1 VPPNL
6 LDSVLKSPSRSL
18 GLAVGGILL
27 LAGVATF
34 AAGPAPTPPPPKPSA
49 KEPASPPPFT
59 LPPGAKRAIV
69 TGGPPPPIMKLADVR
84 PGMVGEALTVFSGT
98 KPEPFKV
105 RVVSVLRQFLPKQ
118 DVILIRAEDPR
129 VEHSGI
135 VAGMSGS
142 PVYIDGKLLGAVA
155 YAWSFAKEPL
165 GGVTPIENMLAERA
179 RPRRKTPL
187 ELAAGGGEEGGT
199 GLPGAADERPDSND
213 GRLVRAAVPLSVSGF
228 GPRAMA
234 ELAETLRPVGLVP
247 MQAGGGRA
255 LTGKVEPGHVEPGSA
270 IGVELVRGDMSM
282 VGTGTVTYVDGSTV
296 LAFGHP
302 MFGIGESYLPLVDA
316 QIHAFLPSLA
326 QSFKMS
332 SPLHEIGVL
341 VQDRPSCI
349 IGNLDGRTTMMPVD
363 VRVTG
368 PEGKTRTFHAE
379 VARSRRLTPTLAS
392 MVVANAVA
400 DAEPDVTDVIA
411 TVDGKLAIQGR
422 GTLELSDQVFSTE
435 GISGRVLGGARGLR
449 ALGEL
454 MFNPFEPVVVDRM
467 DVDVRVELRRDTAEI
482 VGVSV
487 PTETVRAG
495 DTVPVRVT
503 LRPYAGPE
511 YVETV
516 PVRIPETV
524 RGQAVHIEAASGVMA
539 RPDAAPAEDLAGYID
554 NMRKY
559 WTAASIVVS
568 LQTPDEGAAIHGRLV
583 PSLPASALD
592 TLRPANQTRRADSY
606 RVAERTVFPS
616 KRLVSGRQELTIAV
630 VDDVLGHNR

>member
-1 VPPNL
+1 MQ
-6 LDSVLKSPSRSL
+6 
-18 GLAVGGILL
+18 
-27 LAGVATF
+27 
-34 AAGPAPTPPPPKPSA
+34 
-49 KEPASPPPFT
+49 AS
-59 LPPGAKRAIV
+59 
-69 TGGPPPPIMKLADVR
+69 
-84 PGMVGEALTVFSGT
+84 
-98 KPEPFKV
+98 
-105 RVVSVLRQFLPKQ
+105 
-118 DVILIRAEDPR
+118 
-129 VEHSGI
+129 
-135 VAGMSGS
+135 
-142 PVYIDGKLLGAVA
+142 
-155 YAWSFAKEPL
+155 
-165 GGVTPIENMLAERA
+165 
-179 RPRRKTPL
+179 
-187 ELAAGGGEEGGT
+187 
-199 GLPGAADERPDSND
+199 
-213 GRLVRAAVPLSVSGF
+213 VPLAVSGF
-228 GPRAMA
+228 TPRVVA
-234 ELAETLRPVGLVP
+234 ELTDVLRPVGLVP

-255 LTGKVEPGHVEPGSA
+255 LTPGKLEAGHVEPGSA

-316 QIHAFLPSLA
+316 EIHAFLPSLA

-341 VQDRPSCI
+341 VQDRQSCI
-349 IGNLDGRTTMMPVD
+349 IGDLDGRTTMMPID

-411 TVDGKLAIQGR
+411 TVNGKLTIQGR
-422 GTLELSDQVFSTE
+422 GTLELTDQVFSTE

-454 MFNPFEPVVVDRM
+454 MFNPFEPVIVDRM
-467 DVDVRVELRRDTAEI
+467 DVDVRIELRRDVADI
-482 VGVSV
+482 VGVAV

-516 PVRIPETV
+516 PVKIPLTV

-539 RPDAAPAEDLAGYID
+539 RPDAAPAETLSGYID
-554 NMRKY
+554 NMHKFY
-559 WTAASIVVS
+559 TAANIVVS
-568 LQTPDEGAAIHGRLV
+568 VQTPDEGAAVHGRLIAN
-583 PSLPASALD
+583 LPASAMD

-606 RVAERTVFPS
+606 RIAERTVFPS
-616 KRLVSGRQELTIAV
+616 KRLVSGRQELTVPV

>member
-1 VPPNL
+1 
-6 LDSVLKSPSRSL
+6 
-18 GLAVGGILL
+18 
-27 LAGVATF
+27 
-34 AAGPAPTPPPPKPSA
+34 
-49 KEPASPPPFT
+49 
-59 LPPGAKRAIV
+59 
-69 TGGPPPPIMKLADVR
+69 
-84 PGMVGEALTVFSGT
+84 
-98 KPEPFKV
+98 
-105 RVVSVLRQFLPKQ
+105 
-118 DVILIRAEDPR
+118 
-129 VEHSGI
+129 
-135 VAGMSGS
+135 
-142 PVYIDGKLLGAVA
+142 
-155 YAWSFAKEPL
+155 
-165 GGVTPIENMLAERA
+165 MLAERS

-187 ELAAGGGEEGGT
+187 ELAAGGGEESGP
-199 GLPGAADERPDSND
+199 GLPALADERPDSND

-234 ELAETLRPVGLVP
+234 ELADTLRPVGLVP

-255 LTGKVEPGHVEPGSA
+255 LTGKIEPGHVEPGSA

-302 MFGIGESYLPLVDA
+302 MFGAGESYLPLVDA

-511 YVETV
+511 YIETV
-516 PVRIPETV
+516 PVKIPQTV
-524 RGQAVHIEAASGVMA
+524 HGQAVHIEAASGIMA

-559 WTAASIVVS
+559 WTASSIVVS
-568 LQTPDEGAAIHGRLV
+568 LQMPDEGAAIHGRLV
-583 PSLPASALD
+583 PNLPASALD
-592 TLRPANQTRRADSY
+592 TLRPSNQTRRAESY

>member
-1 VPPNL
+1 
-6 LDSVLKSPSRSL
+6 
-18 GLAVGGILL
+18 LL
-27 LAGVATF
+27 LAGLLTLGAGPATL
-34 AAGPAPTPPPPKPSA
+34 AAGPAPL
-49 KEPASPPPFT
+49 T

-69 TGGPPPPIMKLADVR
+69 TGGPPPAIMKLADVK
-84 PGMVGEALTVFSGT
+84 PGMVGQALTVFSGT
-98 KPEPFKV
+98 KPEPFKI
-105 RVVSVLRQFLPKQ
+105 RVVSVLKQFLPKQ

-142 PVYIDGKLLGAVA
+142 PVYIDGKLVGAVA
-155 YAWSFAKEPL
+155 YAWSFAKDPL

-187 ELAAGGGEEGGT
+187 ELAAGGDDGT
-199 GLPGAADERPDSND
+199 GASLPKLADESGEVPGASTE
-213 GRLVRAAVPLSVSGF
+213 GRLVRASVPLSVSGF

-234 ELAETLRPVGLVP
+234 ELADVLRPVGLVP
-247 MQAGGGRA
+247 TQAGGGRA
-255 LTGKVEPGHVEPGSA
+255 PGGKLEPGHVEPGSA

-316 QIHAFLPSLA
+316 EIHSFMPSLA

-332 SPLHEIGVL
+332 SPLNEIGVL
-341 VQDRPSCI
+341 VQDRQSCI

-379 VARSRRLTPTLAS
+379 VARSRRLTSTLAS

-411 TVDGKLAIQGR
+411 TVDGKLAVRGH

-454 MFNPFEPVVVDRM
+454 MFNPFEPVIVDRM
-467 DVDVRVELRRDTAEI
+467 DVDVRLELRRDVADI

-495 DTVPVRVT
+495 DTVPVHVT
-503 LRPYAGPE
+503 LRPYAGAE

-516 PVRIPETV
+516 PVKIPRAV
-524 RGQAVHIEAASGVMA
+524 AGQAVHIEAASGVMA
-539 RPDAAPAEDLAGYID
+539 KPETAPAETLGTYIE
-554 NMRKY
+554 NLHKY
-559 WTAASIVVS
+559 YTAANIVVTV
-568 LQTPDEGAAIHGRLV
+568 QTPDEGAALRGRLI
-583 PSLPASALD
+583 SNLPASALD
-592 TLRPANQTRRADSY
+592 TLRPANETRRADTF

>member
-1 VPPNL
+1 M
-6 LDSVLKSPSRSL
+6 
-18 GLAVGGILL
+18 GGILL

-34 AAGPAPTPPPPKPSA
+34 AAG
-49 KEPASPPPFT
+49 PPPFT

-69 TGGPPPPIMKLADVR
+69 TGGPPPAIMKLADVK
-84 PGMVGEALTVFSGT
+84 PGMVGQALTVFSGT
-98 KPEPFKV
+98 KPEPFKI
-105 RVVSVLRQFLPKQ
+105 RVVAVLKQFLPKQ

-142 PVYIDGKLLGAVA
+142 PVYVDGKLVGAVA
-155 YAWSFAKEPL
+155 YAWSFAKDPL
-165 GGVTPIENMLAERA
+165 GGVTPIESMLAERA

-187 ELAAGGGEEGGT
+187 ELAAGEDDGDGP
-199 GLPGAADERPDSND
+199 GLPALASAGAAAAGE
-213 GRLVRAAVPLSVSGF
+213 GRLVRASVPLSVSGF

-234 ELAETLRPVGLVP
+234 ELGDVLRPVGLVP
-247 MQAGGGRA
+247 TQAGGGRA
-255 LTGKVEPGHVEPGSA
+255 LGGKLEPGHVEPGSA

-316 QIHAFLPSLA
+316 EIHSFMPSLA

-341 VQDRPSCI
+341 TQDRQSCI
-349 IGNLDGRTTMMPVD
+349 IGDLDGRTTMMPVD

-368 PEGKTRTFHAE
+368 PEGKSRTFHAE

-411 TVDGKLAIQGR
+411 TVNAKLAVHGR
-422 GTLELSDQVFSTE
+422 GTLELGDQVFSTE

-467 DVDVRVELRRDTAEI
+467 DVDVRLELKRDVADI

-487 PTETVRAG
+487 PTDTVRAG

-503 LRPYAGPE
+503 LRPYAGAE

-516 PVRIPETV
+516 PVKIPHAV

-539 RPDAAPAEDLAGYID
+539 RPEAAPAETLGTYIE
-554 NMRKY
+554 NLHKY
-559 WTAASIVVS
+559 YTAASIVVTV
-568 LQTPDEGAAIHGRLV
+568 QTPDEGAALHGRLI
-583 PSLPASALD
+583 PDLPASALD
-592 TLRPANQTRRADSY
+592 TLRPANESRRADTY

>member
-1 VPPNL
+1 VQRR
-6 LDSVLKSPSRSL
+6 SFRSL
-18 GLAVGGILL
+18 GFLVGGILSL
-27 LAGVATF
+27 GLSFVVAGGAG
-34 AAGPAPTPPPPKPSA
+34 AAAPPPLKL
-49 KEPASPPPFT
+49 PA
-59 LPPGAKRAIV
+59 GAKRAIV
-69 TGGPPPPIMKLADVR
+69 TGGPPPAILKLADVR

-98 KPEPFKV
+98 KPEPFKI
-105 RVVSVLRQFLPKQ
+105 RVVSILRQFLPKQ

-142 PVYIDGKLLGAVA
+142 PVYIDGKLMGAVA
-155 YAWSFAKEPL
+155 YAWNFSKDPL

-179 RPRRKTPL
+179 RPRRMTPL
-187 ELAAGGGEEGGT
+187 ELAAGEDSSGNSSGRA
-199 GLPGAADERPDSND
+199 LPALASTSPTD
-213 GRLVRAAVPLSVSGF
+213 GRLVQASVPLAVSGF
-228 GPRAMA
+228 NARTMA
-234 ELAETLRPVGLVP
+234 ELTDVLRPAGLVP

-255 LTGKVEPGHVEPGSA
+255 LTPGKLEAGHVQPGSA

-316 QIHAFLPSLA
+316 EIHAFLPSLA

-341 VQDRPSCI
+341 TQDRQSCI
-349 IGNLDGRTTMMPVD
+349 IGDLDGRTTMMPID
-363 VRVTG
+363 VRVSG
-368 PEGKTRTFHAE
+368 PEGKVHTFHAE
-379 VARSRRLTPTLAS
+379 VARSRRLTSTLAS

-411 TVDGKLAIQGR
+411 TVTGKLTIQGR
-422 GTLELSDQVFSTE
+422 PTLELTDQVFSTE

-454 MFNPFEPVVVDRM
+454 MFNPFEPVIVDRM
-467 DVDVRVELRRDTAEI
+467 DVDVRIELKRDVADI
-482 VGVSV
+482 VALTL

-495 DTVPVRVT
+495 DTVPLRVT
-503 LRPYAGPE
+503 LRPYAGDE

-516 PVRIPETV
+516 PVKIPLSV
-524 RGQAVHIEAASGVMA
+524 AGQSVHIEASSGAMA
-539 RPDAAPAEDLAGYID
+539 HPDMAQPESLSVYID
-554 NMRKY
+554 NLRQY
-559 WTAASIVVS
+559 YPAASIVVS
-568 LQTPDEGAAIHGRLV
+568 VQTPDEGAALRGRLI
-583 PSLPASALD
+583 PNLPAAALD
-592 TLRPANQTRRADSY
+592 TLRPANETRRADSY
-606 RVAERTVFPS
+606 RIADRTVFPS
-616 KRLVSGRQELTIAV
+616 KRLISGRQELTVAV

>member
-1 VPPNL
+1 M
-6 LDSVLKSPSRSL
+6 
-18 GLAVGGILL
+18 L
-27 LAGVATF
+27 LAGVASF
-34 AAGPAPTPPPPKPSA
+34 AAAPARTA
-49 KEPASPPPFT
+49 APPPFT
-59 LPPGAKRAIV
+59 LPAGAKRAIV
-69 TGGPPPPIMKLADVR
+69 TGGPPPPLLKLADVR
-84 PGMVGEALTVFSGT
+84 PGMVGEALTVFTGT
-98 KPEPFKV
+98 KPEPFKI
-105 RVVSVLRQFLPKQ
+105 RVVSVLKQFLPKQ

-142 PVYIDGKLLGAVA
+142 PVYIDGKLVGAVA

-187 ELAAGGGEEGGT
+187 ELAAGGDDDASSGFPTLAEAHLNAPPNAPGEGG
-199 GLPGAADERPDSND
+199 
-213 GRLVRAAVPLSVSGF
+213 LVQASVPLSVSGF
-228 GPRAMA
+228 TPRTMA
-234 ELAETLRPVGLVP
+234 ELGDLLRPVGLVP
-247 MQAGGGRA
+247 MQAGGGRT
-255 LTGKVEPGHVEPGSA
+255 LTPGKLEPGHVEPGSA

-282 VGTGTVTYVDGSTV
+282 VGTGTVTYVEGSTV

-316 QIHAFLPSLA
+316 EIHAFLPSLA

-341 VQDRPSCI
+341 VQDRQSCI

-392 MVVANAVA
+392 MVIANAVS
-400 DAEPDVTDVIA
+400 DAEPDVTDVVA
-411 TVDGKLAIQGR
+411 TVNSKLTIQGR
-422 GTLELSDQVFSTE
+422 GTLELTDQVFSTE

-454 MFNPFEPVVVDRM
+454 MFNPFEPVIVDRM
-467 DVDVRVELRRDTAEI
+467 DVDVRIELRRDVADI
-482 VGVSV
+482 VSVAV

-503 LRPYAGPE
+503 LRPYAGLE

-516 PVRIPETV
+516 PVKIPLTV

-539 RPDAAPAEDLAGYID
+539 RPDAAPAETLDGYIE
-554 NMRKY
+554 NLHKY
-559 WTAASIVVS
+559 YTAASIVVTV
-568 LQTPDEGAAIHGRLV
+568 QTPDEGAALRGRLIAN
-583 PSLPASALD
+583 LPASAMD

-606 RVAERTVFPS
+606 RIAERTVFPS
-616 KRLVSGRQELTIAV
+616 KRLVTGRQELTVAV

>member
-1 VPPNL
+1 
-6 LDSVLKSPSRSL
+6 
-18 GLAVGGILL
+18 
-27 LAGVATF
+27 
-34 AAGPAPTPPPPKPSA
+34 
-49 KEPASPPPFT
+49 
-59 LPPGAKRAIV
+59 
-69 TGGPPPPIMKLADVR
+69 MKLADVR
-84 PGMVGEALTVFSGT
+84 PGMVGQALTVFSGT
-98 KPEPFKV
+98 KPEPFKI
-105 RVVSVLRQFLPKQ
+105 RVVSVLKQFLPKQ

-142 PVYIDGKLLGAVA
+142 PVYIDGKLVGAVA
-155 YAWSFAKEPL
+155 YAWSFAKDPL

-187 ELAAGGGEEGGT
+187 ELAAGEDDGMGRGLPAIHDAPGGT
-199 GLPGAADERPDSND
+199 SIADARAASPGAASSAVSQ
-213 GRLVRAAVPLSVSGF
+213 GKLVQASVPLSVSGF

-234 ELAETLRPVGLVP
+234 ELADVLRPVGLVP
-247 MQAGGGRA
+247 TQSGGGRA
-255 LTGKVEPGHVEPGSA
+255 LGGKLEPGHVEPGSA

-316 QIHAFLPSLA
+316 EIHAFLPSLA

-341 VQDRPSCI
+341 TQDRQSCI
-349 IGNLDGRTTMMPVD
+349 IGDLDGRTTMMPVD

-379 VARSRRLTPTLAS
+379 VARSRRLTSTLAS

-411 TVDGKLAIQGR
+411 TVNGKIAVRGH
-422 GTLELSDQVFSTE
+422 GTLELNDQVFSTE

-454 MFNPFEPVVVDRM
+454 MFNPFEPVIVDRM
-467 DVDVRVELRRDTAEI
+467 DVDVRLELRRDVAEI
-482 VGVSV
+482 VAVSV

-503 LRPYAGPE
+503 LRPYAGAE
-511 YVETV
+511 YVESV
-516 PVRIPETV
+516 PVKIPTTV

-539 RPDAAPAEDLAGYID
+539 KPETAPAETLGTYID
-554 NMRKY
+554 NLHKY
-559 WTAASIVVS
+559 YTAANIVVTV
-568 LQTPDEGAAIHGRLV
+568 QTPDEGAALHGRLI
-583 PSLPASALD
+583 PDLPASALD
-592 TLRPANQTRRADSY
+592 TLRPANETRRADSY
-606 RVAERTVFPS
+606 RIAERTVFSS
-616 KRLVSGRQELTIAV
+616 KRLVSGRQELTVAV